1 MTLLHSNR
9 HFRLLLLTG
18 VLTVLSITLSPAADP
33 PAAKPAESPTTEVGQ
48 KSLLQTTTTLLL
60 VSLQG

>member
-33 PAAKPAESPTTEVGQ
+33 PAAKPVSETGSYPGVFMNTKPG
-48 KSLLQTTTTLLL
+48 L
-60 VSLQG
+60 VIRSA